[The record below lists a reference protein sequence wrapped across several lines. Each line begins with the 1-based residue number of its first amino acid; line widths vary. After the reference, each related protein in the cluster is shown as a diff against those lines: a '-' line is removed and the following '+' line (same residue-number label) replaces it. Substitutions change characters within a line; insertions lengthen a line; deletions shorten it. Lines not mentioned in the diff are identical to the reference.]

1 MRSFTFNKEEDNR
14 WYIELPEWEG
24 SHAELEMVAG
34 FDKLL
39 DYHSPNGKNCVIN
52 VMEEYDDYY
61 AGAIELTKKEE
72 VGGGAVYSVEGCNSV
87 NEVWLCH
94 VTKFVFNGRLPE
106 KLYLDPYTDF
116 YLRLK

>member
-1 MRSFTFNKEEDNR
+1 IKKTKMRSFTFNKEKDNR

-24 SHAELEMVAG
+24 SHADLEMVAG

-39 DYHSPNGKNCVIN
+39 DYHSLDGKKCVIN

-72 VGGGAVYSVEGCNSV
+72 IGGGAVYTVEGCYSV
-87 NEVWLCH
+87 NEVWLSY

-106 KLYLDPYTDF
+106 KLYLDP
-116 YLRLK
+116 L